1 MTTTTQ
7 TQNMNAFIE
16 AFITEHG
23 SEEMVAMWQSEE
35 IQSEFMKLAKKCN
48 TKKTGKKD
56 PNKPKR
62 GKSAYIFFCA
72 ENRPAVKTNL
82 GDEAKATEVTA
93 ELGRLWSELKESTKS
108 SDQKKLAQYEEQAKA
123 DKERYLTEI
132 ADYEPTSEEDLE
144 EKPKGRGRG
153 KKSSGKKDP
162 NKPKRGKSSYIFF
175 CADHRAEVKTNLG
188 DEAKNTE
195 IIAELGRLWNDLK
208 ESTKSSNKKK
218 LAKYEAQAKADKERY
233 LNEMAEYEP
242 KSDEETTVQNSSDS
256 EQGSEI
262 QDDVPESPKKEKKKK
277 KEEPEEKEK
286 KEKSPKKSSEK
297 KTTGYSLFQKA
308 FREDVKEENPD
319 MKPAEITK
327 LLAGMW
333 KDLDKAEQQEWK
345 DNAASC

>member
-7 TQNMNAFIE
+7 MQNMNGFIE

-48 TKKTGKKD
+48 TKKSGKKD
-56 PNKPKR
+56 PNMPKR

-72 ENRPAVKTNL
+72 ENRPAVKSNL
-82 GDEAKATEVTA
+82 GDEAKATDVTA

-108 SDQKKLAQYEEQAKA
+108 SDKKKLAQYEEQAKA

-144 EKPKGRGRG
+144 EKRKGRGRG

-188 DEAKNTE
+188 DEAKQTE
-195 IIAELGRLWNDLK
+195 ITTELGRLWNDIK
-208 ESTKSSNKKK
+208 ESTKSSDKKK
-218 LAKYEAQAKADKERY
+218 LAKYEEQAKADKERY
-233 LNEMAEYEP
+233 LTEMAEYEP
-242 KSDEETTVQNSSDS
+242 NSSGEETTVQGDP
-256 EQGSEI
+256 EPEPEVDTQDADEI
-262 QDDVPESPKKEKKKK
+262 PAPPEKTEKKEKT
-277 KEEPEEKEK
+277 EKTEK
-286 KEKSPKKSSEK
+286 KSPKKSSEK

-308 FREDVKEENPD
+308 FREDVKEENPE

-327 LLAGMW
+327 LLSGMW
-333 KDLDKAEQQEWK
+333 KDLDKEEQQEWK
-345 DNAASC
+345 DRATGC